1 MSKSEQESKERSFLV
16 VKDTQLIT
24 KSRYSLTLQQQKI
37 LLYFI
42 SRIKPDDEDNTM
54 YELSIKDFA
63 KICGY
68 VEDSGFYYQTIKA
81 DIKELHDKSSWI
93 EMENGKEVLFSWI
106 DRAEIDKGKGT
117 IRVSFHYT
125 VAPYLFE
132 LRERYTK
139 YSLSNILCLT
149 HKYSIRLYEYL
160 CAVRYKGDFKISVDE
175 LKKRLDA
182 ETYVK
187 YSHFKD
193 RVLNPSVYD
202 IVQYTDMNISYET
215 EKTGKAVTHIIFKF
229 NEKSDY
235 DNLMT
240 DIAKE
245 NHINP
250 DKRKKGKE
258 LDNKLKE
265 KRKNT
270 NKESKKVGG

>member
-1 MSKSEQESKERSFLV
+1 MNKAEQESKERSYLV

-24 KSRYSLTLQQQKI
+24 KSRYSLSLQQQKI

-106 DRAEIDKGKGT
+106 DRAEINKGKGT

-160 CAVRYKGDFKISVDE
+160 CAVRYKGNFKISIDE

-193 RVLNPSVYD
+193 RVLNPSVSD

-215 EKTGKAVTHIIFKF
+215 EKTGKAVSHIVFKF

-245 NHINP
+245 NYINP

-258 LDNKLKE
+258 LEKKLKQR
-265 KRKNT
+265 RKDT
-270 NKESKKVGG
+270 NKEA